1 MKMKNYISPDF
12 EVVTVSEYDVI
23 TTSTEPD
30 VEAPEVNL
38 GYGQF
43 AW

>member
-1 MKMKNYISPDF
+1 MKNYISPDI
-12 EVVTVSEYDVI
+12 EIVTVTACDII
-23 TTSTEPD
+23 TTSVEPD
-30 VEAPEVNL
+30 VESPEVDL

>member
-1 MKMKNYISPDF
+1 MKMKNYISPDI
-12 EVVTVSEYDVI
+12 EIVTVTACDII
-23 TTSTEPD
+23 TTSVEPD
-30 VEAPEVNL
+30 VETPEVDL